1 MQHVSCPSI
10 ACSSPAKGQDT
21 DFQRC
26 CDSPRSWGGLGK
38 SQEQCSVPWL
48 LEKSLS
54 CLYSHMQSS
63 NGVCRALTAGSSTS
77 TEVARSTS
85 HQEPLQLGADTASPQ
100 VLVLRSSELLQPPQ
114 LSVLLSFGSQW
125 CWGAVMPACAGDL
138 PAWL

>member
-1 MQHVSCPSI
+1 M
-10 ACSSPAKGQDT
+10 
-21 DFQRC
+21 
-26 CDSPRSWGGLGK
+26 
-38 SQEQCSVPWL
+38 
-48 LEKSLS
+48 
-54 CLYSHMQSS
+54 
-63 NGVCRALTAGSSTS
+63 
-77 TEVARSTS
+77 ARSTS